1 MNLVI
6 ALKTLHIAA
15 LLALLLSGIGLA
27 AWLVKGRHAGD
38 KVIHSRLL
46 QRPQRWV
53 WVAMAVCLAVLP
65 FSGGRLVHEL
75 GLSLGQTWILSSS
88 VLYTLG
94 LMAWAWLV
102 MRLFAPV
109 GRARFNQVLA
119 GVAGLCFVAMAVL
132 LVARPG

>member
-15 LLALLLSGIGLA
+15 LVALLLSGIGLA
-27 AWLVKGRHAGD
+27 AWLVKGQRAGD
-38 KVIHSRLL
+38 NVIHSRLL

-65 FSGGRLVHEL
+65 FSGGRLIHEL

-102 MRLFAPV
+102 VRLFAPV
-109 GRARFNQVLA
+109 GRARFSQVLA
-119 GVAGLCFVAMAVL
+119 AVAGLCFVAMAVL
-132 LVARPG
+132 LVARPA